1 MAQRGRIRPR
11 TLCIVQSFPPACLF
25 HRSNAMNTP
34 AIIAGPW
41 LLAQL
46 SEGPYVPPPLP
57 APPRLPHYL
66 FENPWPGAV
75 FLLVIAVLVL
85 FIGNSRGRAREG
97 ALLAGLLALS
107 AAGFIAASLLVTT
120 ERERLRDEMRRL
132 IAATATADTE
142 ALAPLLASDVA
153 LNVLGRQFPEDKEG
167 ILGLVAAHVDRHGG
181 GQTLGRVRVSA
192 DVAGMTDVG
201 NRSWWRVTWRK
212 GPDGRWTAVNIEG
225 LQIDMVQAG
234 MLPR

>member
-1 MAQRGRIRPR
+1 
-11 TLCIVQSFPPACLF
+11 
-25 HRSNAMNTP
+25 MNTP

-41 LLAQL
+41 MLAQL

-57 APPRLPHYL
+57 APPRLAHSL
-66 FENPWPGAV
+66 FENPWPLAI
-75 FLLVIAVLVL
+75 FLLVVAVLLL

-97 ALLAGLLALS
+97 ALLAGLF
-107 AAGFIAASLLVTT
+107 AAIAGACIAVSFLVTT
-120 ERERLRDEMRRL
+120 ERERLRVEMHRL

-142 ALAPLLASDVA
+142 ALAPMLASDVA
-153 LNVLGRQFPEDKEG
+153 LNVLGRQFPEDKDG
-167 ILGLVAAHVDRHGG
+167 ILGLVRRFMGSEVRVREHALNEVSAYVDGHGT

-192 DVAGMTDVG
+192 DVAGMSDVG

-212 GPDGRWTAVNIEG
+212 GADGRWTAVNIEG

-234 MLPR
+234 MIPR

>member
-1 MAQRGRIRPR
+1 M
-11 TLCIVQSFPPACLF
+11 S
-25 HRSNAMNTP
+25 TP
-34 AIIAGPW
+34 AVLAGPW

-66 FENPWPGAV
+66 FENPWPAAI
-75 FLLVIAVLVL
+75 FLLVVAVLLL

-97 ALLAGLLALS
+97 ALLAGLLA
-107 AAGFIAASLLVTT
+107 AIAGACIVASLLVTT
-120 ERERLRDEMRRL
+120 ERERLRAEMARL
-132 IAATATADTE
+132 IAATATADTD
-142 ALAPLLASDVA
+142 ALDPLLASDVA
-153 LNVLGRQFPEDKEG
+153 LSVLGRQFPENKEG
-167 ILGLVAAHVDRHGG
+167 ILGLVRRYMGSEVRVREHSLTDVTAHVDRHGG

-192 DVAGMTDVG
+192 DVAGMNDVG

-212 GPDGRWTAVNIEG
+212 GPDGGWSAVHIEG